1 MQGGYVNDKWV
12 QGGTNPDAYATWH
25 WYLIDVFVYFSH
37 SLVTLPPPCWTNT
50 AHRRGVF
57 GTFITEWDEGKLVRN
72 KLLATMKSAR
82 MNAERLAELAVDL
95 GFDGWLIN
103 MEVNLH
109 KQQILNLEEF
119 VSHLTH
125 TMHSLMPESLVICNY
140 PDLSAAV
147 AGNRKF
153 DVYMGMDVFGRKTFG
168 GGQWNVVST
177 LSLSNHV
184 IPLLVGTDHCLNVVH
199 DLRKC
204 KRQASFQALTNLILF
219 RVKAIVFLSRATS

>member
-50 AHRRGVF
+50 AHRRGVKEILFNFFWNCPGGWFALAGQATELASCRGEGLRVF

-95 GFDGWLIN
+95 GFDGWL
-103 MEVNLH
+103 
-109 KQQILNLEEF
+109 
-119 VSHLTH
+119 S
-125 TMHSLMPESLVICNY
+125 NY

-168 GGQWNVVST
+168 GGQWNVGSRLSCFCQGQPTNRCSLEQHVLPRLSDDSNAPFSVRLSFKGSFFWTTYLST
-177 LSLSNHV
+177 LHTL
-184 IPLLVGTDHCLNVVH
+184 
-199 DLRKC
+199 
-204 KRQASFQALTNLILF
+204 
-219 RVKAIVFLSRATS
+219 

>member
-50 AHRRGVF
+50 AHRRGVKVF

-95 GFDGWLIN
+95 GFDGWL
-103 MEVNLH
+103 
-109 KQQILNLEEF
+109 
-119 VSHLTH
+119 S
-125 TMHSLMPESLVICNY
+125 NY

-199 DLRKC
+199 DLHKC
-204 KRQASFQALTNLILF
+204 KHQACFQALTNLILF
-219 RVKAIVFLSRATS
+219 RVKAIVFLSRATN

>member
-50 AHRRGVF
+50 AHRRGVKVF

-95 GFDGWLIN
+95 GFDGWLGQGYRVSVKGNQLTDAPWNN
-103 MEVNLH
+103 MSC
-109 KQQILNLEEF
+109 QGFQTCLEFIDEA
-119 VSHLTH
+119 
-125 TMHSLMPESLVICNY
+125 I
-140 PDLSAAV
+140 PD
-147 AGNRKF
+147 
-153 DVYMGMDVFGRKTFG
+153 
-168 GGQWNVVST
+168 
-177 LSLSNHV
+177 
-184 IPLLVGTDHCLNVVH
+184 
-199 DLRKC
+199 
-204 KRQASFQALTNLILF
+204 
-219 RVKAIVFLSRATS
+219 AIQFIIE

>member
-50 AHRRGVF
+50 AHRRGVKEILFNFFWNCPGGWFALAGQATELASCRGEGLRVF

-95 GFDGWLIN
+95 GFDGWL
-103 MEVNLH
+103 
-109 KQQILNLEEF
+109 
-119 VSHLTH
+119 S
-125 TMHSLMPESLVICNY
+125 NY

-168 GGQWNVVST
+168 GGQWNGQGYRVSVKGNQLTDAPWNNMSCQGFQMIAT
-177 LSLSNHV
+177 LLS
-184 IPLLVGTDHCLNVVH
+184 
-199 DLRKC
+199 
-204 KRQASFQALTNLILF
+204 Q
-219 RVKAIVFLSRATS
+219 